1 MKTTKVLE
9 TNINEITISEVS
21 KTLNTSSKNRVAIC
35 NANTL
40 VRSVKNIEIRNSIN
54 SFSIKTPDGFPVAKA
69 LSFLTKNKFKR
80 VDGYKVFLQTIADG
94 LETNTDHYFFGNNET
109 TTQQMIENLKNIFP
123 DIKISGYIC
132 PENLAA
138 EELALKYKD
147 KFAKIETD
155 IVWVSLGFPKQE
167 LFIEKIYNEIN
178 PKTNFV
184 GIGGVF
190 DWVAGTKRKA
200 PEWVANI
207 GLEWFFRLIQDP
219 KRLYKRYLIDNT
231 LFIVYFLRQV
241 LFYDRQ

>member
-9 TNINEITISEVS
+9 TNISETTISDVS
-21 KTLNTSSKNRVAIC
+21 KTLVTSSKNRVAIC

-54 SFSIKTPDGFPVAKA
+54 GFSIKTPDGYPVAKA
-69 LSFLTKNKFKR
+69 LSFLTKHKFQR

-94 LETNTDHYFFGNNET
+94 LEAGTTHYFFGNNEAT
-109 TTQQMIENLKNIFP
+109 TLQMIKNLKNLFP
-123 DIKISGYIC
+123 GIKISGYIC
-132 PENLAA
+132 PENLTA
-138 EELALKYKD
+138 EDLALKYKD
-147 KFAKIETD
+147 KFEDIETD

-167 LFIEKIYNEIN
+167 LFIDKIFSEIS
-178 PKTNFV
+178 PETNFV

-190 DWVAGTKRKA
+190 DWVAGTKKKA

-207 GLEWFFRLIQDP
+207 GLEWFIRLIQDP

-241 LFYDRQ
+241 LFLR

>member
-9 TNINEITISEVS
+9 TNISETTISDVS
-21 KTLNTSSKNRVAIC
+21 KTLITSSKNRVAIC

-69 LSFLTKNKFKR
+69 LSFLTKNRFKR
-80 VDGYKVFLQTIADG
+80 VDGYKVFLQTITDG
-94 LETNTDHYFFGNNET
+94 LDTNTSHYFFGNNEAT
-109 TTQQMIENLKNIFP
+109 TLQMIKNLKNLFP
-123 DIKISGYIC
+123 GIKISGYIC
-132 PENLAA
+132 PENLTA
-138 EELALKYKD
+138 EDLALKYKD
-147 KFAKIETD
+147 KFINIETD

-167 LFIEKIYNEIN
+167 LFIDKIFSEIS
-178 PKTNFV
+178 PETNFV

-190 DWVAGTKRKA
+190 DWVAGTKKKA

-207 GLEWFFRLIQDP
+207 GLEWFVRLIQDP

-241 LFYDRQ
+241 LFLR

>member
-9 TNINEITISEVS
+9 TNITEITISEVS
-21 KTLNTSSKNRVAIC
+21 KTLITSSKNRVAIC

-69 LSFLTKNKFKR
+69 LSFLTKNRFKR
-80 VDGYKVFLQTIADG
+80 VDGYKVFLQTITDG
-94 LETNTDHYFFGNNET
+94 LDTNTSHYFFGNNEAT
-109 TTQQMIENLKNIFP
+109 TKQMIENLKNIFP
-123 DIKISGYIC
+123 DINISGYIC
-132 PENLAA
+132 PENLDA

-147 KFAKIETD
+147 KFVKIETD

-178 PKTNFV
+178 PETNFV

-207 GLEWFFRLIQDP
+207 GLEWFFRLVQDP

-241 LFYDRQ
+241 LFLR